1 MLTYGCRWTEHV
13 AITYQQKDQI
23 NKLLGKLGLKPGT
36 TKLIEKYQAAVG
48 KVIKQMSAEELAA
61 ARETAEKW
69 NKTCPP
75 PEVQSHHDYNDEITN
90 DQLFNG
96 WGYIEDRWCWY
107 AKDMFGSGE
116 DWQPK
121 DSEDE
126 APARKKVQK
135 GWKKPKH
142 QLSMGLDGNS
152 QIPAILNMA
161 GRERKALMHAFV
173 AFHYRIAHGQENA
186 TVPWGAIGDNVV
198 TYISKEYFPPNVR
211 FKELTKLTVEETTKI
226 LEWWQEHQEENP
238 NNISAGN
245 PQSKATGKRKAE
257 VDKVY
262 DDPKY
267 TDGDMEIYN
276 SKEDFDN

>member
-1 MLTYGCRWTEHV
+1 
-13 AITYQQKDQI
+13 
-23 NKLLGKLGLKPGT
+23 
-36 TKLIEKYQAAVG
+36 
-48 KVIKQMSAEELAA
+48 MSAEELAA

-75 PEVQSHHDYNDEITN
+75 PEVQSQATETKGRQYIQQFAEEVWKQCGMWVVVMAAWKGPDGDVLTSFHDYNDEITN
-90 DQLFNG
+90 GQVFDG
-96 WGYIEDRWCWY
+96 WGHIKDRWCWY
-107 AKDMFGSGE
+107 AKDMFGSVE

-121 DSEDE
+121 NSEDE

-135 GWKKPKH
+135 GQKKPEH
-142 QLSMGLDGNS
+142 QLSMSLDGNS
-152 QIPAILNMA
+152 QIPVILNMA

-173 AFHYRIAHGQENA
+173 TFHYRIACGQENV

-211 FKELTKLTVEETTKI
+211 FKEPTKLTVEETTKI
-226 LEWWQEHQEENP
+226 LEWWQDHQEENP
-238 NNISAGN
+238 NNIHIYI
-245 PQSKATGKRKAE
+245 QDSKATGKRKAQ

-262 DDPKY
+262 DDLKY

>member
-1 MLTYGCRWTEHV
+1 
-13 AITYQQKDQI
+13 
-23 NKLLGKLGLKPGT
+23 
-36 TKLIEKYQAAVG
+36 
-48 KVIKQMSAEELAA
+48 MSTEELAA

-75 PEVQSHHDYNDEITN
+75 PEVQSQATETKGKQYTQQFAEEVWKQCGMWVVVMATWKGPDGDVLTSFHEYNDEITN

-161 GRERKALMHAFV
+161 GRERKALMHALV

-198 TYISKEYFPPNVR
+198 TYISKEYFPPNVI
-211 FKELTKLTVEETTKI
+211 FKDLTKLTVEETTKI

-238 NNISAGN
+238 NNIHIYIQDVASLGWERE
-245 PQSKATGKRKAE
+245 KLRLT
-257 VDKVY
+257 VY